1 MDGSLQRPAGRLAY
15 LDLLRI
21 FATFSVILLHF
32 SVQNW
37 FTGAVGSGPWYCFTV
52 YNSAVRWGVPVFVMI
67 SGALFLGREI
77 PLRKL
82 YTKYALRMLTAFL
95 AWSLLYFFLG
105 GDGPRARLL
114 SLFRPGRTEQLA
126 SILRGPYHIWFV
138 FLIAGLYLCVPLFRQ
153 LIQQE
158 QTRRYYL
165 LLSFL
170 FASLLPQLGALIQS
184 FGGERLRLLAQAAEE
199 DLQYMHMDLV
209 LGYGGYFVLGY
220 TLSRAELT
228 KKQRGL
234 LYALGLLGFGLTAL
248 LTMGASLRAGRA
260 VSDHFDYFRPGVL
273 AEAAALFVLFR
284 HLPAPPPRV
293 RALAARLSR
302 WSFGAYLVHA
312 LVIDWLGGLGLN
324 TLSFAPWLS
333 VPALSLLAF
342 VLSYGISALLNRIP
356 GVRTYLV

>member
-1 MDGSLQRPAGRLAY
+1 MESSLQRPAERLAY
-15 LDLLRI
+15 LDFLRI

-32 SVQNW
+32 SAQNW
-37 FTGAVGSGPWYCFTV
+37 FHIAVESSAWRIFTV
-52 YNSAVRWGVPVFVMI
+52 YNSAVRWGVPMFVMI
-67 SGALFLGREI
+67 SGALFLNREI
-77 PLRKL
+77 PVRRL
-82 YTKYALRMLTAFL
+82 YSKYVLRMLAAFL
-95 AWSLLYFFLG
+95 AWSLLYFLLG

-138 FLIAGLYLCVPLFRQ
+138 FLIAGLYLCIPLFRQ
-153 LIQQE
+153 LIQRG

-165 LLSFL
+165 LLCFL

-184 FGGERLRLLAQAAEE
+184 FGGERLRLLMQAVEE
-199 DLQYMHMDLV
+199 NIQYMHMDLV
-209 LGYGGYFVLGY
+209 LGYGGYFVLGHA
-220 TLSRAELT
+220 LSREGFS

-234 LYALGLLGFGLTAL
+234 LYTLGLLGFALTAL
-248 LTMGASLRAGRA
+248 LTWGASLRAGRA
-260 VSDHFDYFRPGVL
+260 VSDHFDYLRPGVL

-284 HLPAPPPRV
+284 HLPVPPPRV
-293 RALAARLSR
+293 RALTTRLSR

-333 VPALSLLAF
+333 VPALSLL
-342 VLSYGISALLNRIP
+342 VLGISYGISALLSLIP